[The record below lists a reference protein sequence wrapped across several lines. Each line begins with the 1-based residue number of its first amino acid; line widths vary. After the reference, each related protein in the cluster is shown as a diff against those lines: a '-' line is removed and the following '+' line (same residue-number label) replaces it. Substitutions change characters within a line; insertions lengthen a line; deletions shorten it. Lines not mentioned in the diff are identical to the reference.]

1 MRWFMLVVL
10 VALGVG
16 CSTSKI
22 YTVKMVTY
30 YPPKM
35 ARKLPAKVKVAVL
48 AGRRS
53 GVRVGV
59 AEQVA
64 RRIERWLQRDPRYS
78 IIERELLKEI
88 MAEKELAETG
98 LLERQAE
105 LTAKAKMKGV
115 DALILVEVSHYS
127 AKKVE
132 ITKHEKKV
140 ERSSLI
146 VPFVYRSGRKTRVGV
161 IPLIGRK
168 EKIVAVH
175 YYGVKA
181 QISATVRMVNVA
193 TAEVIATESETGSY
207 TSPLVKERPPE
218 ESETKALLLAV
229 DNCIAKFLENITWTG
244 VEEKFVL
251 SKERNDA
258 WRRGNSLASQGV
270 YDMALA
276 AFKQALADPAVQ
288 AEPASVAALHYN
300 IGLVYEA
307 MGDYANAEASYRQAL
322 GLAQAAT
329 YAKALTRIRKK
340 RERGATVKP
349 PKGFQQ

>member
-1 MRWFMLVVL
+1 MRWFVL
-10 VALGVG
+10 VALAALGVG
-16 CSTSKI
+16 CSTGKV
-22 YTVKMVTY
+22 YTLKMVTY

-35 ARKLPAKVKVAVL
+35 EHKLPAKVKVAVL

-53 GVRVGV
+53 GVREGV

-64 RRIERWLQRDPRYS
+64 RRVERWLQRDPRYS

-88 MAEKELAETG
+88 VAEKELAETG
-98 LLERQAE
+98 LLDRQAE

-115 DALILVEVSHYS
+115 DALILVEVSNYS
-127 AKKVE
+127 AKRVK

-146 VPFVYRSGRKTRVGV
+146 VPFVYRSGKKTKVGM
-161 IPLIGRK
+161 IPIVGRK

-218 ESETKALLLAV
+218 ESETEALLLAV

-251 SKERNDA
+251 SKARNDA
-258 WRRGNSLASQGV
+258 WRRGNSLASEGV
-270 YDMALA
+270 YDMALE
-276 AFKQALADPAVQ
+276 AFKQALTDPALQ
-288 AEPASVAALHYN
+288 TEPSCLAALHYN

-307 MGDYANAEASYRQAL
+307 MGDYANAEEAYRQAL

-329 YAKALTRIRKK
+329 YAKALTRLKKK
-340 RERGATVKP
+340 RERGATVNP
-349 PKGFQQ
+349 PEGFQR